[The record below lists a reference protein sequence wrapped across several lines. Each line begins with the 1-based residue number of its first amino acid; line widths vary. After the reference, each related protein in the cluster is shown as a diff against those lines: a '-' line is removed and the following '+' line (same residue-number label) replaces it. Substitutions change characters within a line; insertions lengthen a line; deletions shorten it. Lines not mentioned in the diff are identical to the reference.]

1 MTTNILIPMTGPN
14 RFDGDEYIYPKP
26 LIDLGGKTI
35 LEESLSA
42 YDAILGEKRIIPIV
56 ANEDVREFNLDYV
69 LRQLVPEDQLRL
81 ISLDQHTQGALCT
94 SLLAVE
100 LINNDDPLIISSCD
114 HVIHADLSEML
125 NEFEQKKSDFG
136 VLTFQ
141 AVHPKWSFI
150 RLDKDGHIVEAA
162 EKRPISKNAVAGLY
176 YYRRGR
182 DFVEAAKKAIVKGS
196 THAGKYFISSSIN
209 ELVLENKVGHIFA
222 IPSERYTNFYD
233 INAVKNYIKKQQNRE
248 DYTTDNILH
257 LTNAYVEAFDNRD
270 LVKLEAMFSER
281 FVLEDPFI
289 KRIDGQA
296 NVLNFLKEVFEST
309 TDLSFKAIEIAVAG
323 SKTFI
328 QFELILDEKKFRGVD
343 ILTWKGGKMLSLAA
357 HLEEVE
363 L

>member
-1 MTTNILIPMTGPN
+1 MATNILIPMTGPN
-14 RFDGDEYIYPKP
+14 RFDGGEYIYPKP
-26 LIDLGGKTI
+26 LIDLDGKTI
-35 LEESLSA
+35 LEESLSV
-42 YDAILGEKRIIPIV
+42 YDSIEGEKRVIPIV
-56 ANEDVREFNLDYV
+56 ASEDVREFNLDYV
-69 LRQLVPEDQLRL
+69 LRQLVPEDELRL
-81 ISLDQHTQGALCT
+81 ISLDQHTRGALCT

-100 LINNDDPLIISSCD
+100 HINNDDPLIISSCD

-125 NEFEQKKSDFG
+125 SAFEKKGSDFG

-150 RLDKDGHIVEAA
+150 RLDKDGKIVEAA

-176 YYRRGR
+176 YYRRGK

-209 ELVLENKVGHIFA
+209 ELVLENKVGHIFS
-222 IPSERYTNFYD
+222 IPSEKYTNFYD
-233 INAVKNYIKKQQNRE
+233 INAVKNYIKRQQSRE
-248 DYTTDNILH
+248 DSAADNALLLAETYI
-257 LTNAYVEAFDNRD
+257 EAFDNKD
-270 LVKLEAMFSER
+270 LVRLESMFNED

-289 KRIDGQA
+289 NRIDGKA

-309 TDLSFKAIEIAVAG
+309 TDLSFNAIEIAVAG

-343 ILTWKGGKMLSLAA
+343 ILTWKGGKMLSLVA